1 MVLPILSYGNQ
12 KLNQVCKSVNDNDPE
27 LQEFI
32 DNMWETLDAAKGAG
46 LAAPQVNKSSQL
58 FIIDSDSTFRIMSEF
73 ERKAYFSGDE
83 GIMETFIN
91 TRIISRSDETWTDS
105 EGCLS
110 MPSFTVVVERPW
122 SIEIEYFD
130 RTFQKKRRAFSGLT
144 ARMIQH
150 EYDHTRGVLF
160 LDYVNSITKARLKKK
175 LLAIQRG
182 EIKTKY
188 PMKFP
193 EFVPEST

>member
-12 KLNQVCKSVNDNDPE
+12 KLNQVCKSVGGNDPE
-27 LQEFI
+27 LQRLI
-32 DNMWETLDAAKGAG
+32 DNMWKTLEAANGAG
-46 LAAPQVNKSSQL
+46 LAAPQVDISLQL
-58 FIIDSDSTFRIMSEF
+58 FIIDSESTFRVMTEF
-73 ERKAYFSGDE
+73 ERKEYFSSDE
-83 GIMETFIN
+83 GILETFIN
-91 TRIISRSDETWTDS
+91 TRVISRSDETWMDR

-160 LDYVNSITKARLKKK
+160 LDYVNSFTKARLKKK
-175 LLAIQRG
+175 LLAIQSG
-182 EIKTKY
+182 EIKTIY

-193 EFVPEST
+193 EIIPESK